1 MWVTYF
7 SNIKEVVLFDKI
19 IKESLFKKKKKI
31 KKVVL
36 FKKKIKKI
44 CITLSA
50 YILAHRSIQYLKPIS
65 SK

>member
-19 IKESLFKKKKKI
+19 IKESLFKKKKI